1 MTVFVLQDHKHVPEI
16 IWGKLQVKNSCES
29 IEMFVLNLQIKVK
42 ESVMFWDANLVW
54 FGYFIYNIISYIQIE
69 DHYIWL

>member
-1 MTVFVLQDHKHVPEI
+1 MTVFVLQDHIKHFPEI

-42 ESVMFWDANLVW
+42 ESVMF
-54 FGYFIYNIISYIQIE
+54 
-69 DHYIWL
+69 